1 MWGSMVWSR
10 LKYAADLSVSC
21 QRRVVTNSDVVWHR
35 SCATLI
41 SMLRHVCRNK
51 RRLRSTR
58 IAFRSWC
65 TTRSSRSGSRRP
77 RPPKRKNS
85 NDTRYVLER
94 HTVRTHTTHGTYSN
108 DIRYVLVRRPVRTR
122 TTHVYSYAAY
132 TQIWV
137 IVVKTRKKLN
147 LEIKTNIMF
156 LLWFK
161 HSAMNIYLIANN
173 VFIAGV
179 RGAPERPVP
188 VRFYVRRGR
197 GGTKAE
203 RYAYRRR
210 HARYISFLTI
220 RNSTRI

>member
-1 MWGSMVWSR
+1 MGVFQHFWQWRKLLLLLITYTNMWGSRVWSR

-65 TTRSSRSGSRRP
+65 TTRSSRSGSKRP

-94 HTVRTHTTHGTYSN
+94 HTVRTRTTSGTYSN
-108 DIRYVLVRRPVRTR
+108 Y
-122 TTHVYSYAAY
+122 
-132 TQIWV
+132 
-137 IVVKTRKKLN
+137 
-147 LEIKTNIMF
+147 
-156 LLWFK
+156 
-161 HSAMNIYLIANN
+161 
-173 VFIAGV
+173 
-179 RGAPERPVP
+179 
-188 VRFYVRRGR
+188 
-197 GGTKAE
+197 
-203 RYAYRRR
+203 
-210 HARYISFLTI
+210 
-220 RNSTRI
+220 TRILLRSLYANMSDCRKNKKKAKFRN